1 VAKAKG
7 KKPAAENPP
16 NAVAALLRVPKGPVD
31 LTIYD
36 TRATPGFTGDKL
48 AGKQQLAAMAAPLS
62 ELQERLFANGRTGGK
77 RRLLLVVQ
85 GMDTSGK
92 GGVMRHA
99 VGLMDPQGVR
109 IKSFKAPTV
118 EEKRR
123 GFLWRVRQALPH
135 AGEVGVFD
143 RSHYEDVLVARVR
156 ELTTPATIER
166 RYGAINDFE
175 AKLVESGC
183 AVIKVMLHIS
193 PDEQKAR
200 LLARLDDPTKHWK
213 YNPGD
218 VGERLLWEDYQQAY
232 EIALERCN
240 TDAAPWHVVSADR
253 KWYRNWA
260 VTTLL
265 VEHLQRMG
273 IEWPKA
279 GFDVEKERERL
290 AAT

>member
-1 VAKAKG
+1 MAKAKG

-109 IKSFKAPTV
+109 IKSFKAPTA

-183 AVIKVMLHIS
+183 AVIK
-193 PDEQKAR
+193 
-200 LLARLDDPTKHWK
+200 
-213 YNPGD
+213 
-218 VGERLLWEDYQQAY
+218 
-232 EIALERCN
+232 
-240 TDAAPWHVVSADR
+240 
-253 KWYRNWA
+253 
-260 VTTLL
+260 
-265 VEHLQRMG
+265 
-273 IEWPKA
+273 
-279 GFDVEKERERL
+279 
-290 AAT
+290 

>member
-1 VAKAKG
+1 
-7 KKPAAENPP
+7 
-16 NAVAALLRVPKGPVD
+16 
-31 LTIYD
+31 
-36 TRATPGFTGDKL
+36 
-48 AGKQQLAAMAAPLS
+48 
-62 ELQERLFANGRTGGK
+62 
-77 RRLLLVVQ
+77 
-85 GMDTSGK
+85 
-92 GGVMRHA
+92 
-99 VGLMDPQGVR
+99 
-109 IKSFKAPTV
+109 
-118 EEKRR
+118 
-123 GFLWRVRQALPH
+123 
-135 AGEVGVFD
+135 
-143 RSHYEDVLVARVR
+143 
-156 ELTTPATIER
+156 
-166 RYGAINDFE
+166 
-175 AKLVESGC
+175 
-183 AVIKVMLHIS
+183 VIKVMLHIS